1 MQYNNRGSVDPQ
13 RAVEYKFH
21 ILKKKKNKT
30 VLFWYLVR
38 GLVLVFFQNGYGM
51 MRSTVSLSEVG
62 DGRMMIRG

>member
-1 MQYNNRGSVDPQ
+1 MQYNIGSVDPQ
-13 RAVEYKFH
+13 RAVEYKFQ

-38 GLVLVFFQNGYGM
+38 GLVLVLFQNGYGM

-62 DGRMMIRG
+62 S

>member
-1 MQYNNRGSVDPQ
+1 MQYNIGSVDPQ
-13 RAVEYKFH
+13 RAVEYKFQ
-21 ILKKKKNKT
+21 ILKKKNKT

-62 DGRMMIRG
+62 DGRMRG